1 VTYFRCDRSVEELTE
16 AWNRTG
22 PYRWEI
28 GDSYDRG
35 DYLRAMV
42 GGNKVR
48 VYHDPPL
55 YEIDVLTPVG
65 TSKEQ
70 ELTERLALDDVFRNV
85 LFPPVRGTEEMS

>member
-1 VTYFRCDRSVEELTE
+1 MTYFRCARSVTELAK

-35 DYLRAMV
+35 DYLRAMA

-70 ELTERLALDDVFRNV
+70 ELAERLALDDVFRKV
-85 LFPPVRGTEEMS
+85 LFPPVGATEA